1 VFHQQEVANEKD
13 EKIDSAVSQY
23 AGMMAILYPTWRM
36 LKNYVLGRYFFKPA
50 PLWLDFRVT
59 RRCNHHCA
67 YCSIPNRAANEMTTA
82 EVTTVIDKTKHVANW
97 VLLTGGECLLRT
109 DIGEIV
115 DHIKTTTDMKV
126 TVNTNMLLL
135 QETFEKIQHA
145 DFLFFSIDGRE
156 ETHDAYRCNGSYAK
170 VIAGLE
176 FLRHSRLRRRGLLSL
191 TVLHKGTQK
200 SDLEHVLQ
208 LSDRYSFGANFQLI
222 RHYSAS
228 GRSREIDS
236 HNAHGLRL
244 LDYLLEQKSRGR
256 FITNTTR
263 NLEILKDIARGI
275 NTIPCHSGRLFCFIT
290 SEGKVALCFSRPDHD
305 RYLNL
310 RDPGVTFEMA
320 LQRLAEIR
328 PDRQRCPGCTCT
340 TPIELATFSIF
351 DFQMIRE
358 TIGKRGRCMTL

>member
-1 VFHQQEVANEKD
+1 VLK
-13 EKIDSAVSQY
+13 KMAV
-23 AGMMAILYPTWRM
+23 LYPALKM
-36 LKNYVLGRYFFKPA
+36 LRNYVRARYFFKPA

-59 RRCNHHCA
+59 NKCNYRCA
-67 YCSIPNRAANEMTTA
+67 YCSIPTQTADEITTA
-82 EVTTVIDKTKHVANW
+82 EVKTVIDKTKHIGNW
-97 VLLTGGECLLRT
+97 VLLTGGECLLRK

-115 DHIKTTTDMKV
+115 DYIKTTTDMRV
-126 TVNTNMLLL
+126 TVNTNMFLL
-135 QETFEKIQHA
+135 QETFEKIRRA

-156 ETHDAYRCNGSYAK
+156 ETHDTYRSKGSYSK
-170 VIAGLE
+170 VIEGLE
-176 FLRHSRLRRRGLLSL
+176 FLRHSRGTIRTIRTMRGLLSL

-228 GRSREIDS
+228 GRSQELDPHS
-236 HNAHGLRL
+236 AHKLDL

-263 NLEILKDIARGI
+263 NLKILKDIARGI
-275 NTIPCHSGRLFCFIT
+275 DIIPCYSGRLFCYIT

-310 RDPGVTFEMA
+310 RDKSVTFEMA
-320 LQRLAEIR
+320 LQRLTEIR
-328 PDRQRCPGCTCT
+328 PERQRCPGCTCT
-340 TPIELATFSIF
+340 TPIELAAFSFF
-351 DFQMIRE
+351 DFRMISE
-358 TIGKRGRCMTL
+358 TLRTFGWGTQPKQPIIY